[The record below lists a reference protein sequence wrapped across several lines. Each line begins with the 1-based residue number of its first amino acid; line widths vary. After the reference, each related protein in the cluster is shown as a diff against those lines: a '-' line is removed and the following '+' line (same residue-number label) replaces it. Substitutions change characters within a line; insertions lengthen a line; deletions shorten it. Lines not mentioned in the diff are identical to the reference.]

1 MFAQYGGARGTYYG
15 LSTLDPRQSR
25 PHGRNRSPSPCSQ
38 KFFKGCGW
46 VGSFSGSAHP
56 LSPNGRMC
64 ALHSPLPPFPT
75 NPLSQH
81 RNALC
86 AHGCVVFDGDCVFC
100 LRNTGGARGTYYGLG
115 TLDPRQSR
123 PHGRNRSQ
131 ALRCVHQ
138 PLLPVDPT
146 LFWFSRLSLEH
157 TFSGMNQSH
166 TLTTVQSVLGARA
179 SCLSSFHLELQT
191 VVVVWNPDVY
201 SRSKRPKRCHDPGL
215 MTHSVVPLCVPGRPR
230 LHGQGQLSQHR
241 GCPK

>member
-1 MFAQYGGARGTYYG
+1 MAHVLQGLTELDPGMHCAHMGVLFLMETAYFVCAIRGRARGTHYG
-15 LSTLDPRQSR
+15 LGTLDPRQSR

-100 LRNTGGARGTYYGLG
+100 LRNTGARAG
-115 TLDPRQSR
+115 P
-123 PHGRNRSQ
+123 
-131 ALRCVHQ
+131 
-138 PLLPVDPT
+138 
-146 LFWFSRLSLEH
+146 
-157 TFSGMNQSH
+157 
-166 TLTTVQSVLGARA
+166 TTVWALWTQDNHGLMAAIVPRPCAVCINPSSQWTQRSFGFHVFHWCVSCTSWCLQS
-179 SCLSSFHLELQT
+179 
-191 VVVVWNPDVY
+191 
-201 SRSKRPKRCHDPGL
+201 HDPGL
-215 MTHSVVPLCVPGRPR
+215 MTHLVVPLCVPGRPR